1 MCQNFL
7 PPATS
12 VCRRTCNSF
21 FTSYRNN
28 TVATYAPLRKTTDN
42 TIFMPPFISNRSE
55 AEVRLVF
62 LNAFEHRTRPGW
74 WEINIT
80 TEVNAR
86 VRATLVTSLL
96 PLILRKLVTPYGV
109 IVVRVS
115 TSRRR
120 DTSTAIYPATSAET
134 PPQIKAHKKRPKTAY
149 KYSYKKG
156 IAIGLWS
163 LLIFRLKKKPSL
175 HLESYLGT
183 PALGGYKDGLVLFD
197 PMTHT
202 RTGGSGI
209 EDFGLE
215 GIQSLLNDHICGDV
229 CRRFDLDKTA
239 PLVLDSDVREEGD
252 DDDDPDPLTP
262 GYEPVNLLEEVNDE
276 Q

>member
-1 MCQNFL
+1 
-7 PPATS
+7 
-12 VCRRTCNSF
+12 
-21 FTSYRNN
+21 
-28 TVATYAPLRKTTDN
+28 
-42 TIFMPPFISNRSE
+42 
-55 AEVRLVF
+55 
-62 LNAFEHRTRPGW
+62 
-74 WEINIT
+74 
-80 TEVNAR
+80 
-86 VRATLVTSLL
+86 
-96 PLILRKLVTPYGV
+96 GV

-163 LLIFRLKKKPSL
+163 LLIFRNWV
-175 HLESYLGT
+175 Y
-183 PALGGYKDGLVLFD
+183 
-197 PMTHT
+197 
-202 RTGGSGI
+202 
-209 EDFGLE
+209 
-215 GIQSLLNDHICGDV
+215 
-229 CRRFDLDKTA
+229 KTA